1 MEEKKTTSF
10 SSKVGL
16 ILAAAGGAVGL
27 GNIWKFPYIAGENG
41 GGAFLIVYLL
51 CVVLFGLPLLMT
63 EFFIGKRSGHSAF
76 GAFQALAGNKGWQWL
91 SWLSVLTSAI
101 IMSFYFVVT
110 GWCFNYLYEAIIN
123 VFQGMDSAALTNHFQ
138 TVISNPGRQILF
150 SIVPVL
156 LTAAVLWFDV
166 NKGIERL
173 SKILLPLL
181 LVMMILMVGRVL
193 MLDGSNTGMRF
204 FFQTD
209 FSKLTPAVILEAMGQ
224 CFFSLS
230 IGMGALITY
239 GAYMPKNQNL
249 AITSIQVIVLDTLVA
264 ILAGIIIFPAVFAFG
279 FSPAEG
285 PQLVFV
291 VLPAVFEQMTF
302 SWLSGVLFFALLC
315 IAAITSTISLMEV
328 VVAFIC
334 EASEHPLRK
343 NATPH
348 PLNRH
353 QSVVIVLA
361 VVCVMVVLCVMSYTG
376 GWPWLKLFGHD
387 LFSASDKTSSCLMMP
402 LGALG
407 MAIFVGWYLP
417 KKAGKEFFN
426 HRGLIGIGTRIFLF
440 ELRWFVPIAII
451 LIFLNSFGLLDW
463 LLTI

>member
-1 MEEKKTTSF
+1 MAEHKTTSF
-10 SSKVGL
+10 SSKAGL
-16 ILAAAGGAVGL
+16 VLAAAGGAVGL

-51 CVVLFGLPLLMT
+51 CVALFGLPLLLT
-63 EFFIGKRSGHSAF
+63 EFFIGKRSRRSAF
-76 GAFQALAGNKGWQWL
+76 GAFSALSGNRRWQWL
-91 SWLSVLTSAI
+91 SWLSMLTALV

-110 GWCFNYLYEAIIN
+110 GWCFCYFCEALTN
-123 VFQGMDSAALTNHFQ
+123 VFSGMDAAALTNHFGA
-138 TVISNPGRQILF
+138 VVASPLRQILF
-150 SIVPVL
+150 SLLPVV
-156 LTAAVLWFDV
+156 LTASVLWFDV

-181 LVMMILMVGRVL
+181 LLMMVLMAGSVL
-193 MLDGSNTGMRF
+193 MLDGSNVGMRF

-209 FSKLTPAVILEAMGQ
+209 FSKITPSVILEAMGQ

-239 GAYMPKNQNL
+239 GAYMPKNQNV
-249 AITSIQVIVLDTLVA
+249 AATSIQVIVLDTLVA

-291 VLPAVFEQMTF
+291 VLPAVFGQMSF
-302 SWLSGVLFFALLC
+302 AWFCGVLFFALLC

-328 VVAFIC
+328 AVAFIC
-334 EASEHPLRK
+334 EASSRPWSK
-343 NATPH
+343 NAKAH

-353 QSVVIVLA
+353 RSVLLVSAI
-361 VVCVMVVLCVMSYTG
+361 VCVMVVMCVMSYTG
-376 GWPWLKLFGHD
+376 QWPWLKLFGYD
-387 LFSASDKTSSCLMMP
+387 LFSAFDQLSSCVMMP

-407 MAIFVGWYLP
+407 MALFVGWYLP
-417 KKAGKEFFN
+417 YKGEKPYSGENGFRRAGTKVYM
-426 HRGLIGIGTRIFLF
+426 LV
-440 ELRWFVPIAII
+440 LRWLVPIAIV
-451 LIFLNSFGLLDW
+451 LIFLNSLGLLGV
-463 LLTI
+463 

>member
-1 MEEKKTTSF
+1 MAEQKTTSF
-10 SSKVGL
+10 SSKIGL

-51 CVVLFGLPLLMT
+51 CVLLFGMPVVMT
-63 EFFIGKRSGHSAF
+63 EFIIGKRARRSAY
-76 GAFQALAGNKGWQWL
+76 GAFHALSGNYRWQWL
-91 SWLSVLTSAI
+91 SWLSMLTAFV

-110 GWCFNYLYEAIIN
+110 GWCFNYLFEALICA
-123 VFQGMDSAALTNHFQ
+123 FDGMDTAALTAHFGGIVMS
-138 TVISNPGRQILF
+138 TKRQIVF
-150 SIVPVL
+150 GIIPVL
-156 LTAAVLWFDV
+156 LTASVLWFDV

-181 LVMMILMVGRVL
+181 LVMMLLMAGRVL
-193 MLDGSNTGMRF
+193 MLDGSNIGMRF

-209 FSKLTPAVILEAMGQ
+209 FSKITPTVILEAMGQ

-239 GAYMPKNQNL
+239 GAYMPKNQNVVT
-249 AITSIQVIVLDTLVA
+249 TSVQVIVLDTLVA

-291 VLPAVFEQMTF
+291 VLPAIFQQMSF
-302 SWLSGVLFFALLC
+302 SWFSGVLFFALLC

-334 EASEHPLRK
+334 EASAKPRGK
-343 NATPH
+343 DGQAH

-353 QSVVIVLA
+353 HSVLIVSVLVA
-361 VVCVMVVLCVMSYTG
+361 GLIALCVLSMTG
-376 GWPWLKLFGHD
+376 EWEWLQLFGRN
-387 LFSASDKTSSCLMMP
+387 LFDAFDQVTSCIMMP

-407 MAIFVGWYLP
+407 IALFVGWYLP
-417 KKAGKEFFN
+417 KKGERAFFN
-426 HRGLIGIGTRIFLF
+426 NQGLRRVGTQVYLVM
-440 ELRWFVPIAII
+440 LRWLVPIAIV
-451 LIFLNSFGLLDW
+451 LIFLNSLGLFHD
-463 LLTI
+463 